1 MQAHEP
7 ALKPHPVDLL
17 VAPVSSGYS
26 SQDAAAG
33 FAARSKSDVVEA
45 GASFVLGIM
54 MADDCQEATAQWRVN
69 VRN

>member
-7 ALKPHPVDLL
+7 ALNPHPVDLL
-17 VAPVSSGYS
+17 VAPVNSGCS

-33 FAARSKSDVVEA
+33 FAARWKSEVVEVE
-45 GASFVLGIM
+45 ASFVLGIM
-54 MADDCQEATAQWRVN
+54 TADGCQEATAQWRVN